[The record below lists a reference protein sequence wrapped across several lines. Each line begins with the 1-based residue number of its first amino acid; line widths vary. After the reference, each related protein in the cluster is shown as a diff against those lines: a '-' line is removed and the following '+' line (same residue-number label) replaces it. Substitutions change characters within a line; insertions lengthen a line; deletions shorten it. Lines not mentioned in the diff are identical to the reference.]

1 MKIIFVGS
9 VIFSEYI
16 LDNLIKNKIKFSGII
31 ALNNSKKKFK
41 SDYKDLS
48 ILAKSSKIPNIKID
62 SINSKK
68 SLNFI
73 KSINP
78 DIIFCLGWSEILSE
92 EILSLPKISVIGYHP
107 SKLPL
112 NRGKHPIIWSIAL
125 GLKNTASTF
134 FLMDRKVDNGK
145 IISQKILQIKNNDN
159 ATTIYKKLSKIALIQ
174 IKEII
179 KNIYN
184 NKLVLKNQNHRNS
197 NYWRSRNYLDGQI
210 NWSSSSKTIHNLVRS
225 LTWPY
230 PNAHFLFN
238 NKEIKVLKTSL
249 GKNKDLNIE
258 YGKIIS
264 QKNGI
269 YEIKCGIASIHLD
282 VINPNIKLKVGSYL

>member
-9 VIFSEYI
+9 VIFSEYV

-73 KSINP
+73 ESINP
-78 DIIFCLGWSEILSE
+78 DIILCLGWSEILSK

-145 IISQKILQIKNNDN
+145 IISQKILPIKNNDN
-159 ATTIYKKLSKIALIQ
+159 ASTIYKKLSKTALNQ

-184 NKLVLKNQNHRNS
+184 NRLVLKKQNHRNS

-264 QKNGI
+264 QKNNI

-282 VINPNIKLKVGSYL
+282 VIKPNIKLKVGSYL